1 MISEGSNDY
10 SDNILL
16 LSVVKIL
23 SDNGLKK
30 TLKKLRKETN
40 SDHLR
45 PEQLPDFIANADFNK
60 LVSKLLKK
68 SIKSSKNKRTESAT
82 KEKVKKSKEDSK
94 VLPGFVRSQ
103 ILQGTIETL
112 KNEHPITHTKN
123 TDSNTSDVIN
133 NGSGSDKNPETATT
147 NDLKS
152 GLPFKRINDEV
163 WLSKIDKEELKRNA
177 YRAKGDSF
185 ALKDAEQLSLVKG
198 KDFRSQKYKKKRS
211 SWKGSGE
218 ITNSVNSVI
227 FSDSDS

>member
-1 MISEGSNDY
+1 MSTEGSNEY
-10 SDNILL
+10 PNNLLL

-30 TLKKLRKETN
+30 TLKKLRKETK
-40 SDHLR
+40 SDHDT
-45 PEQLPDFIANADFNK
+45 ETIINK
-60 LVSKLLKK
+60 
-68 SIKSSKNKRTESAT
+68 
-82 KEKVKKSKEDSK
+82 KVKKSKEDTR

-103 ILQGTIETL
+103 VLEGTIETD
-112 KNEHPITHTKN
+112 NTEHPLSYIN
-123 TDSNTSDVIN
+123 TPTSNN
-133 NGSGSDKNPETATT
+133 SGDDKNKEIVTT
-147 NDLKS
+147 DLVKS
-152 GLPFKRINDEV
+152 VPYKRINDEV
-163 WLSKIDKEELKRNA
+163 WLSKIEKEELKKNT
-177 YRAKGDSF
+177 YRPKGDSF